1 MKELFSLNR
10 NSRNKQLIPKFQL
23 EESAKKARTESS
35 RIEDETSKMHPKARA
50 VAAHREKCLLS
61 LAFYA
66 PGVGG
71 VGQAMLF
78 QKPWM
83 E

>member
-35 RIEDETSKMHPKARA
+35 RIEDETSKMHPNRQEQLQ
-50 VAAHREKCLLS
+50 HTEKKVFSPWL
-61 LAFYA
+61 F
-66 PGVGG
+66 
-71 VGQAMLF
+71 ML
-78 QKPWM
+78 QVLVV
-83 E
+83 